1 MKMNNKISKIT
12 NYLRLDKLRN
22 DRRIFVFS
30 VCLVIATS
38 LWFLDALS
46 KNYTTTLSYN
56 VKYVNP
62 PDNLF
67 LSNSPPSKLDLRVQA
82 HGFTLLRHKLAF
94 SFSPL
99 LLDLTAFSQDIDS
112 TQNRIQITS
121 ESLIRGIGNQI
132 SNELSISDVSPRTI
146 SIRFDSLE
154 SKLVPVKP
162 NITLNFKPQFNLNG
176 VVELKP
182 DSVEIAGP
190 AGLIDTLKALSTV
203 PVTYNDLETSIEQAI
218 RIIHPEKTSIY
229 PARIILHVPVEK
241 FTEKK
246 ITLPIQVINM
256 PDDVQIKL
264 FPPQV
269 TISFM
274 VGLSN
279 YELVS
284 ATDFTA
290 TVDYNQVSVKRE
302 TLEVQVE
309 SDPMFI
315 QLVKVTPASVEFL
328 IEAE

>member
-1 MKMNNKISKIT
+1 MNSRISKIIS
-12 NYLRLDKLRN
+12 YLRLDKIKN

-30 VCLVIATS
+30 VCLLIATS

-46 KNYTTTLSYN
+46 KDYITTLSYN
-56 VKYVNP
+56 IKYVNP

-94 SFSPL
+94 SFSPI
-99 LLDLTAFSQDIDS
+99 LLDLTAFSQNMDS
-112 TQNRIQITS
+112 TKNRVQINS
-121 ESLIRGIGNQI
+121 EILIREIGKQV
-132 SNELSISDVSPRTI
+132 SNELSISDVSPGNF
-146 SIRFDSLE
+146 SLRFDSLE
-154 SKLVPVKP
+154 TKLVPVKP
-162 NITLNFKPQFNLNG
+162 DITLNYKPQYNLNG
-176 VVELKP
+176 IVMLKP
-182 DSVEIAGP
+182 DSVEISGP
-190 AGLIDTLKALSTV
+190 AGLIDTVKALTTV

-218 RIIHPEKTSIY
+218 RIRHPEKTSLY
-229 PARIILHVPVEK
+229 PERVILQVPVEK

-246 ITLPIQVINM
+246 ITLPVQIINM
-256 PDDVQIKL
+256 PEDVQIKL

-279 YELVS
+279 YESISS
-284 ATDFTA
+284 AEFTA
-290 TVDYNQVSVKRE
+290 TVDYNQISGERE

-309 SDPMFI
+309 SKPLYI